1 MSGKRLLDAIQFL
14 NVAKSVATK
23 HLAVRQHQLD
33 VFTRTSSITKGV
45 KSRADGVILTAQ
57 AAAALAKRFNEP
69 SPPSSAP
76 KTDSA
81 PATPQPPSASRTT
94 PETGSEQHP
103 SSLSADQAKK
113 LQRQS
118 EFQIPS
124 ATAGHI
130 SSDGANGLDVSQQQ
144 DVFYKP
150 SQESAPELSSL
161 PRKKVPHTTSN
172 VQEGLGQDINADVFH
187 SPVKAG
193 EMPSV
198 TDNDELPDEMVQNL
212 FHSPRVAR
220 MLTSNKGPLDKGSDW
235 RTSRYSRR
243 STEQSTSTP
252 RTEDIKQAEM
262 KDTENL
268 GSSIAENVATTPSGV
283 CHRIPKR
290 LNAH

>member
-14 NVAKSVATK
+14 NAAKSVATK
-23 HLAVRQHQLD
+23 HLAVRQRQLD

-57 AAAALAKRFNEP
+57 AAAALAKRFNDP

-76 KTDSA
+76 KTENS
-81 PATPQPPSASRTT
+81 PATSQVPSASRTT
-94 PETGSEQHP
+94 PETGSEQRA
-103 SSLSADQAKK
+103 SSLSADEAKK

-124 ATAGHI
+124 ATAGHT
-130 SSDGANGLDVSQQQ
+130 SSDGLNGLNVSQQQ

-150 SQESAPELSSL
+150 SQVSAPELSSL
-161 PRKKVPHTTSN
+161 PRKKVPHTTGN
-172 VQEGLGQDINADVFH
+172 VQEGLEQDINADVFH

-193 EMPSV
+193 EKPSV
-198 TDNDELPDEMVQNL
+198 TDKDELPDEMMQNI

-220 MLTSNKGPLDKGSDW
+220 MLSGNKAPLDKGSDW
-235 RTSRYSRR
+235 RTSRYSRP

-252 RTEDIKQAEM
+252 HTEDIKQAEK
-262 KDTENL
+262 KDMEKL
-268 GSSIAENVATTPSGV
+268 GSSIAENVATAPSGV
-283 CHRIPKR
+283 RHRIPKQ
-290 LNAH
+290 LNLH